1 MLPVWCAL
9 VGLFLSGAA
18 GLIDEV
24 CWIRRSS
31 LVFGST
37 TYAVSTVLMVYFLGL
52 AAGSWTFGRLAQRA
66 RRPLRLCGALE
77 VGLAALVLASLP
89 AFTVIEGVYGRLY
102 RALPADSPVLWL
114 ARAGLIASILFA
126 PTFLMGGT
134 LPLFSRQL
142 VRDPQRIGSSI
153 ARLYALN
160 TLGAAVGCLAA
171 GFVLLSAVGMSG
183 ALAIAASLN
192 LIAGGFMAFART
204 GELQPIVSQPAAAP
218 VRRSVHGV
226 VAALLFAVG
235 FVALG
240 TEVLW
245 TRFLALLLDNTVYTY
260 TITLALVLVGIVLG
274 SGLVAC
280 LPDRTLPRARLFGGL
295 QVANGLLVW
304 GLLMLPA
311 SAWNRFGGPIAV
323 ASILLLPPALL
334 AGAAFPLGVR
344 MVIATPAWA
353 GIGVGSMTAVNTLG
367 GIVGALAVG
376 FFLLPR
382 FGLEASVR
390 FCTAVSLAVGFAAWA
405 RLDPSGTRLPRLAVA
420 AAAVLA
426 WLAIPRLTGT
436 RLPADFLAAGGT
448 LVDYREGRES
458 NVALVR
464 RNPGTLALEIDR
476 WWQGQD
482 KKTHQVM
489 AAHLPMML
497 HPEPRRVL
505 VVGVGAGQTPMRIT
519 LYDVERLD
527 CVDIEPAVFDLIR
540 VHFPSAWMN
549 DPRVRLLR
557 EDGRNYLTHTAERYD
572 VISLE
577 VGQVFRPGVASFY
590 TLDFY
595 RRARE
600 RLRPGG
606 LLSQF
611 VPLAFLS
618 PAEVRGVIATFLD
631 VFPQATLWYNTSE
644 LLLIG
649 SPDTPLV
656 LRPERLAQLTSNPAI
671 AEDLRFS
678 LWGGPDQWLVR
689 PEVLLGGFLCGP
701 RALAALSAG
710 APVYRDDQPIL
721 EYAAGRARDSDM
733 RELQTLPLL
742 RHHLESVESVAPGV
756 SIDLVRAA
764 ANVRE
769 KNLNDMV
776 AAAHLR
782 RVEAAVQGE
791 DHGSMVAELRLAL
804 AANPENLQANR
815 LMGDALLSLG
825 QVEESERFY
834 RQALA
839 IWDGDPRVHAS
850 LALAYLR
857 QRRLD
862 GAVEHYRAALAVGD
876 DDAELRNSLGAA
888 LGLQGNL
895 AGALEQFERA
905 LALRPDFEE
914 ARGNLAQSRAAL
926 DAQRTAGT
934 RR

>member
-1 MLPVWCAL
+1 M
-9 VGLFLSGAA
+9 
-18 GLIDEV
+18 
-24 CWIRRSS
+24 
-31 LVFGST
+31 
-37 TYAVSTVLMVYFLGL
+37 
-52 AAGSWTFGRLAQRA
+52 
-66 RRPLRLCGALE
+66 
-77 VGLAALVLASLP
+77 
-89 AFTVIEGVYGRLY
+89 
-102 RALPADSPVLWL
+102 
-114 ARAGLIASILFA
+114 IL
-126 PTFLMGGT
+126 
-134 LPLFSRQL
+134 
-142 VRDPQRIGSSI
+142 
-153 ARLYALN
+153 
-160 TLGAAVGCLAA
+160 
-171 GFVLLSAVGMSG
+171 
-183 ALAIAASLN
+183 
-192 LIAGGFMAFART
+192 ART
-204 GELQPIVSQPAAAP
+204 GEMQPIVSQPVKAP
-218 VRRSVHGV
+218 VPRSVRAL
-226 VAALLFAVG
+226 VAALLFAIG

-280 LPDRTLPRARLFGGL
+280 LPDRTPPRARLFGGL

-311 SAWNRFGGPIAV
+311 SAWNLFGSAVAV

-344 MVIATPAWA
+344 MVITTPAWA
-353 GIGVGSMTAVNTLG
+353 GIGVGTMTAVNTLG
-367 GIVGALAVG
+367 GIAGALAVG
-376 FFLLPR
+376 FLLLPR
-382 FGLEASVR
+382 FGLEVSAR
-390 FCTAVSLAVGFAAWA
+390 FCTALSLAAGFAAWA
-405 RLDPSGTRLPRLAVA
+405 WLDRGGRRLTRLALAV
-420 AAAVLA
+420 AAVLA

-436 RLPADFLAAGGT
+436 RLPADFLAGGGA
-448 LVDYREGRES
+448 LVDYREGLES

-464 RNPGTLALEIDR
+464 RNPGVLALEIDR

-489 AAHLPMML
+489 AAHLPMLL
-497 HPEPRRVL
+497 HPDPRRVL
-505 VVGVGAGQTPMRIT
+505 VVGVGAGQTPMRVM

-527 CVDIEPAVFDLIR
+527 CVDIEPGVFDLIR
-540 VHFPSAWMN
+540 AHFPSAWMN

-557 EDGRNYLTHTAERYD
+557 EDGRNHLTHTAERYD

-590 TLDFY
+590 TADFY

-600 RLRPGG
+600 RLSPGG

-618 PAEVRGVIATFLD
+618 TDEVRAVIATFLD

-649 SPDTPLV
+649 SPDAPLA
-656 LRPERLAQLTSNPAI
+656 LRPERLAQLTSNAAI

-678 LWGGPDQWLVR
+678 LWGGPDHWLVR

-710 APVYRDDQPIL
+710 APVYRDDQPVL
-721 EYAAGRARDSDM
+721 EYAASRARGGDM
-733 RELQTLPLL
+733 QELQTLPLI
-742 RHHLESVESVAPGV
+742 RSHLESIESVAPGV
-756 SIDLVRAA
+756 ASDLARAA

-769 KNLNDMV
+769 KNLNDVV

-782 RVEAAVQGE
+782 GVEAALQGG
-791 DHGSMVAELRLAL
+791 DHGNMVAELRLAL
-804 AANPENLQANR
+804 AANPENFQANR
-815 LMGDALLSLG
+815 LMGDALLRLG
-825 QVEESERFY
+825 QVEESEPFY
-834 RQALA
+834 LQALA
-839 IWDGDPRVHAS
+839 IWDGDARVHAS

-857 QRRLD
+857 QRRLA

-876 DDAELRNSLGAA
+876 DDAELRNSLGVA

-905 LALRPDFEE
+905 LVLRPDFAE
-914 ARGNLAQSRAAL
+914 ARGNLMQSRAAL
-926 DAQRTAGT
+926 EAQQAAGAG
-934 RR
+934 R